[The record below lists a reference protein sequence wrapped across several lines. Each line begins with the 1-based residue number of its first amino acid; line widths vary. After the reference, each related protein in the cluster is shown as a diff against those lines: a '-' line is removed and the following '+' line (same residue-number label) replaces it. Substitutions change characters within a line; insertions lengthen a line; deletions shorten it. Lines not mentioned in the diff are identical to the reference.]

1 MANTVLPLSS
11 DIYLEVDGKKV
22 AVVQSYTT
30 RATRTSRE
38 IEAFGENEPVA
49 TIAGANKYTL
59 ELSRLYATDD
69 AISDGINFYDLNDF
83 SLVICKPDKRI
94 IYSQCRWSSIEE
106 AGKLGDPAAE
116 KVTIIARKLMDE
128 LLLNFL
134 GREREKTVRIG
145 ERTCAMRLLSARE
158 TLSLRREI
166 AQLDCADEEE
176 RALRANAALLKRSLT
191 EGGEAAFASAEDVEN
206 ALSVGEINEL
216 VRCYA
221 LLDGAENPSS
231 EDEREKVE
239 VLKKAWSTRPTNG

>member
-1 MANTVLPLSS
+1 
-11 DIYLEVDGKKV
+11 
-22 AVVQSYTT
+22 
-30 RATRTSRE
+30 
-38 IEAFGENEPVA
+38 
-49 TIAGANKYTL
+49 
-59 ELSRLYATDD
+59 
-69 AISDGINFYDLNDF
+69 
-83 SLVICKPDKRI
+83 
-94 IYSQCRWSSIEE
+94 
-106 AGKLGDPAAE
+106 
-116 KVTIIARKLMDE
+116 MDE
-128 LLLNFL
+128 LLLNLL

-176 RALRANAALLKRSLT
+176 RALCANAALLKRSLT

-231 EDEREKVE
+231 EDGREKVE
-239 VLKKAWSTRPTNG
+239 TLKKAWSTRPTNG

>member
-1 MANTVLPLSS
+1 
-11 DIYLEVDGKKV
+11 
-22 AVVQSYTT
+22 
-30 RATRTSRE
+30 
-38 IEAFGENEPVA
+38 
-49 TIAGANKYTL
+49 
-59 ELSRLYATDD
+59 
-69 AISDGINFYDLNDF
+69 
-83 SLVICKPDKRI
+83 
-94 IYSQCRWSSIEE
+94 
-106 AGKLGDPAAE
+106 
-116 KVTIIARKLMDE
+116 MDE

-176 RALRANAALLKRSLT
+176 RALRANAALRKRSLT
-191 EGGEAAFASAEDVEN
+191 EAAFASAEDVEN

-231 EDEREKVE
+231 EDGREKVE
-239 VLKKAWSTRPTNG
+239 ALKKAWSTRPTNG

>member
-1 MANTVLPLSS
+1 
-11 DIYLEVDGKKV
+11 
-22 AVVQSYTT
+22 
-30 RATRTSRE
+30 
-38 IEAFGENEPVA
+38 
-49 TIAGANKYTL
+49 
-59 ELSRLYATDD
+59 
-69 AISDGINFYDLNDF
+69 
-83 SLVICKPDKRI
+83 
-94 IYSQCRWSSIEE
+94 
-106 AGKLGDPAAE
+106 
-116 KVTIIARKLMDE
+116 MDE

-176 RALRANAALLKRSLT
+176 RALRALLKRSLT

-221 LLDGAENPSS
+221 LLDGAENLSS
-231 EDEREKVE
+231 EDGREKVE
-239 VLKKAWSTRPTNG
+239 ALKKAWSTRPTNG

>member
-1 MANTVLPLSS
+1 
-11 DIYLEVDGKKV
+11 
-22 AVVQSYTT
+22 
-30 RATRTSRE
+30 
-38 IEAFGENEPVA
+38 
-49 TIAGANKYTL
+49 
-59 ELSRLYATDD
+59 
-69 AISDGINFYDLNDF
+69 
-83 SLVICKPDKRI
+83 
-94 IYSQCRWSSIEE
+94 
-106 AGKLGDPAAE
+106 
-116 KVTIIARKLMDE
+116 MDE

-158 TLSLRREI
+158 TLSLRCEI
-166 AQLDCADEEE
+166 AQLDCDEEE

-231 EDEREKVE
+231 EDGREKVE